1 MEIDFYGFFCY
12 REHRE
17 TKTVQTTR
25 IKKIL
30 GKSFMLLRD
39 MVYFSKRLLKLKK
52 FLIRDRTEKIEI
64 AKRIFLKRI
73 SLKDIQDMTDL
84 TRNEIKKL
92 QKD

>member
-52 FLIRDRTEKIEI
+52 FLIRDRTEKIER
-64 AKRIFLKRI
+64 AKIKRFGHGCKKYRKTFLY
-73 SLKDIQDMTDL
+73 
-84 TRNEIKKL
+84 NNAA
-92 QKD
+92 

>member
-64 AKRIFLKRI
+64 AKIKRFDHGCKKYRKTFLY
-73 SLKDIQDMTDL
+73 
-84 TRNEIKKL
+84 NNAA
-92 QKD
+92 